1 MSRYG
6 KWQDPHASGQTTFL
20 TYANILSSP
29 CRLSVHNLVRPNNLQ
44 IYAYFRIS
52 LYFAQ
57 VFHLHDWV
65 KTVLSPK
72 YSTCTAW
79 VKIVL
84 KKVYQLGAPRNR
96 LTINEL
102 SIFRV
107 AGSPTLKMRTSLNI
121 KLLRIAPQ
129 QLLFSAIYTEP
140 KTRNI
145 TLHTNTECHASQRP
159 NLLQF
164 IATQPAMRDA
174 WFQNLLNRPILR
186 RHHLPQY
193 HIHTGHHKLCR
204 PLCILTQKNQFASKK
219 RPSYLSA

>member
-1 MSRYG
+1 M
-6 KWQDPHASGQTTFL
+6 
-20 TYANILSSP
+20 
-29 CRLSVHNLVRPNNLQ
+29 
-44 IYAYFRIS
+44 
-52 LYFAQ
+52 
-57 VFHLHDWV
+57 
-65 KTVLSPK
+65 KT
-72 YSTCTAW
+72 
-79 VKIVL
+79 VL

-96 LTINEL
+96 LTINKL

-121 KLLRIAPQ
+121 KLLRVAPQ

-140 KTRNI
+140 RTRNVTPHTSTDTSHFTQARNV
-145 TLHTNTECHASQRP
+145 TLHANTECHASQRP

-164 IATQPAMRDA
+164 IATRDA
-174 WFQNLLNRPILR
+174 CFLNLLSHPKNHRLR
-186 RHHLPQY
+186 LPLN